1 MSCRFQHGGL
11 NSVAQVDGDTMV
23 HVAAPSAVSNDT
35 TVGYGLI
42 TESNAKASPLL
53 RLQREL
59 HKKIDSCAPAG
70 CWMAPIQPVWSSIPD
85 DCKKK

>member
-1 MSCRFQHGGL
+1 M
-11 NSVAQVDGDTMV
+11 AQVDRDTMV

-35 TVGYGLI
+35 TVEYGLI

-53 RLQREL
+53 RLQSEL
-59 HKKIDSCAPAG
+59 RKKTHPCALAG
-70 CWMAPIQPVWSSIPD
+70 CWMAPIRPVRSSIPD